1 MFACSRRTGRRTGR
15 RAGRSCQPPETGV
28 LRGGGVSISGLIV
41 HRPCFF
47 GAGIFLFPF
56 FCLTLVEHPTRNEM
70 ETLRKVIR
78 FYVEGFREMTVG
90 PVGHHPH
97 QTLHPVRRAESLLLP
112 RPARGQKPLG
122 KGRLRAGKPDTRN
135 SATMNAP
142 VIMQFRPP
150 LAASIPLRGRVAGAG
165 RTRKRGRKPQTR
177 RLRRPGATQTTNQ

>member
-1 MFACSRRTGRRTGR
+1 
-15 RAGRSCQPPETGV
+15 
-28 LRGGGVSISGLIV
+28 
-41 HRPCFF
+41 
-47 GAGIFLFPF
+47 
-56 FCLTLVEHPTRNEM
+56 M

-90 PVGHHPH
+90 R
-97 QTLHPVRRAESLLLP
+97 TLWAIILIKLFILFAVL
-112 RPARGQKPLG
+112 KVFFF
-122 KGRLRAGKPDTRN
+122 
-135 SATMNAP
+135 P